1 MKKSKKP
8 SIEIKNDTAGV
19 LEKNTKN
26 DVDALPNSENNKL
39 EVKQSSSNFKLN
51 LKAEDIYQGII
62 LSEILGKP
70 LSKRRSRKE

>member
-1 MKKSKKP
+1 MKKSKKS

-26 DVDALPNSENNKL
+26 DVNTLPNSGNNKG
-39 EVKQSSSNFKLN
+39 EVKQSSSSFKLN

-70 LSKRRSRKE
+70 LSKRRSRRE